1 MADLSKR
8 LGYEV
13 VDLVLSDPFC
23 WQIGQDYAFSSF
35 WIFPRHRICYEKVSV
50 EHMMLKP
57 MAGWGAM
64 EREETEEDR
73 LFSAPSREVPRKF
86 HLSWVKNHSK
96 AW

>member
-1 MADLSKR
+1 MATSSSLSKYKRASPKKRTIKIPLSMADLSKR

-57 MAGWGAM
+57 MAG
-64 EREETEEDR
+64 
-73 LFSAPSREVPRKF
+73 
-86 HLSWVKNHSK
+86 
-96 AW
+96 